1 VRSTAREFRV
11 EPEQVKI
18 ESARRDGVVVIKVA
32 GEVDFG
38 NVARLREAL
47 LDGAGDGSVPARVV
61 LDLGAVTFLDS
72 MGLSVLIQGKRHIED
87 AGGEMSMEDP
97 SPRVRRVF
105 ELAGVE
111 EYLLG

>member
-1 VRSTAREFRV
+1 M
-11 EPEQVKI
+11 EPEQLNIDVA
-18 ESARRDGVVVIKVA
+18 ERNGAVVISVA

-61 LDLGAVTFLDS
+61 VDLGAVTFLDS
-72 MGLSVLIQGKRHIED
+72 MALSVLIQGKRHIEE
-87 AGGEMSMEDP
+87 AGGMMEMEDP